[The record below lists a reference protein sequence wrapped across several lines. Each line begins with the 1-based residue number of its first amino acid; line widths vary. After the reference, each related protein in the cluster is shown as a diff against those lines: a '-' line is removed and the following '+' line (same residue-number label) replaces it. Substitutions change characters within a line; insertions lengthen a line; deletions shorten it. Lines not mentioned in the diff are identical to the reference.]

1 MNGEWVDNIGFGGL
15 RLIQKKEGFRF
26 GVDAVILADYA
37 WRFCPEAATA
47 VDLGTGNGAVS
58 FILSHKIPGCRI
70 TGVDIQQEAVDIAER
85 SCIINGLQDRM
96 EFICCDVNNL
106 LSEHSCLKGTAD
118 IVLSNPPYIEKGCGI
133 TRESSR
139 MIARQET
146 TAGIEDFISA
156 AEGLLKERGHF
167 FLVHRPSRLVDIFY
181 YCRKHRLEPKDLRL
195 VAPVEGASAN
205 IALIHCVLGGGH
217 QLNVSDTLFVRNSDG
232 CYSREI
238 LEIYEKNVEKISK

>member
-1 MNGEWVDNIGFGGL
+1 MNGEWIDNIGFGGIQ
-15 RLIQKKEGFRF
+15 LIQKKEGFRF

-37 WRFCPEAATA
+37 CRFCPEAESA

-58 FILSHKIPGCRI
+58 FILSHKNPGCRI

-85 SCIINGLQDRM
+85 SCIINGLQTRI
-96 EFICCDVNNL
+96 EFVCCDVNNL
-106 LSEHSCLKGTAD
+106 LSEHRSLMGSSD

-156 AEGLLKERGHF
+156 AGGLLKERGHF

-181 YCRKHRLEPKDLRL
+181 YCRKHRLEPKDMRL
-195 VAPVEGASAN
+195 VAPTEGSPAN
-205 IALIHCVLGGGH
+205 IVLLHCVLGGGH

-232 CYSREI
+232 EYSREI
-238 LEIYEKNVEKISK
+238 LEIYEKNVENISK